1 VKRRHIAVVALA
13 LDQVL
18 GLVGT
23 LDDSPGENTARER
36 FRGFLRETVTS
47 IGTVRDYVELCAK
60 NKGPQYD
67 FALQDLIN
75 HAGTLIGFDV
85 EFGRYKGVANDIG
98 HDGLWRRDDFSIVVE
113 VKTTDAFT
121 IRTDTLLGYVN
132 RLISAS
138 KVSDWDHTMG
148 LYVFARA
155 DAELKSLANSIIAE
169 KRTHELRI
177 ATVDT
182 IMSLA
187 ELVQDGHIAPD
198 EALSLLK
205 PGGVFI
211 SDTVQLL
218 ARIAAE
224 PSALPENGG
233 AQTPNPSLALRDGT
247 EAYDARPVAETS
259 IAPPSSITLLTSREK
274 NASVSTWSASRLH
287 LMTPVRDEEGTTAK
301 ETISSLLKAGWYV
314 FADKTPGRKRIKPGD
329 RICFYESGIG
339 VIADA
344 EIASVPQREPPPIR
358 GLVKNLEKFAWSFR
372 LDNPRFYFENAIA
385 IDAELRNQLQAF
397 ENRDPSHSWSW
408 FVQGTRIVT
417 EHDFE
422 VLTGRRK

>member
-1 VKRRHIAVVALA
+1 MVALA

-23 LDDSPGENTARER
+23 LDDSPGENTPRER
-36 FRGFLRETVTS
+36 FRSFLRESVTS

-60 NKGPQYD
+60 NKGSQYD

-75 HAGTLIGFDV
+75 HTGTLIGFDV
-85 EFGRYKGVANDIG
+85 EFGRYKGVSNDIG
-98 HDGLWRRDDFSIVVE
+98 HDGLWRRDNFSIVVE

-148 LYVFARA
+148 LYVFARP

-169 KRTHELRI
+169 RRTHELRI

-182 IMSLA
+182 ILSLA
-187 ELVQDGHIAPD
+187 ELVQDGHITPD

-218 ARIAAE
+218 SRIAAE
-224 PSALPENGG
+224 PSSIPDNGVLR
-233 AQTPNPSLALRDGT
+233 TPTSSVMRDGD
-247 EAYDARPVAETS
+247 EAYDAPPVVEMS
-259 IAPPSSITLLTSREK
+259 IAPPTPTTTSSTGREEK
-274 NASVSTWSASRLH
+274 ISTPVWSDSRLH
-287 LMTPVRDEEGTTAK
+287 LMTPVRDEEGVTAK
-301 ETISSLLKAGWYV
+301 QTVSSLLNAGWYV

-329 RICFYESGIG
+329 RICFYESGVG

-344 EIASVPQREPPPIR
+344 EIASIPKREPPPVH
-358 GLVKNLEKFAWSFR
+358 GLVKNLDKFPWSFR
-372 LDNPRFYFENAIA
+372 LAHPRFYFQSPVA
-385 IDAELRNQLQAF
+385 IDADLRGQLQAF
-397 ENRDPSHSWSW
+397 EGRDPAHSWSW

-417 EHDFE
+417 ESDFGI
-422 VLTGRRK
+422 LTAQR